1 MMKKEYVCLSILKRM
16 KVFKKIFNFGSKKE
30 EKIEWWSDIEGL
42 PGVVPIE
49 TSSNFI
55 PKWWTNMP
63 MWQND
68 DVKEA
73 NTKNNIVNKGTV
85 RRCPAIPEFMGMGF
99 TVPLWCDLEVNI
111 FDDGGYKW
119 NTPSGTFTFGN
130 HGASQLGDW
139 VPKHSSP
146 TLILKPNCPWRVR
159 TPPGVSMLQLP
170 MFWHFNPNFTVAP
183 GVIWTDIHH
192 EINQQMMFHKKGRIR
207 LERGTPLAQYI
218 PIRRETIPH
227 AVTNETPELRA
238 ARNTS
243 FFHVRTKFGGG
254 YPQHRKE
261 TIKKGECPYHAT
273 TK

>member
-1 MMKKEYVCLSILKRM
+1 M
-16 KVFKKIFNFGSKKE
+16 FKKIFNFGSKKE

-63 MWQND
+63 MWQD
-68 DVKEA
+68 DKVKQN
-73 NTKNNIVNKGTV
+73 NTTNNIVNKGTV

-227 AVTNETPELRA
+227 TVTEETPELRT

-273 TK
+273 SK